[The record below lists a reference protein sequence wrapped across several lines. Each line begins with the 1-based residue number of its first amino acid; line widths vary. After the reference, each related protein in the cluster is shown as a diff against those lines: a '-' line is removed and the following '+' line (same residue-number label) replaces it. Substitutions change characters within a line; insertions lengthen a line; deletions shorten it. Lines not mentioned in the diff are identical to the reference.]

1 MPVCALAMGGPVSE
15 ALRCRASVRAFYGL
29 DAGALDAGRVDR
41 PAVRYQTAVHLR
53 DAQLPKIDAP
63 TAWMS
68 VDNFSKIDTAA
79 RRAARL

>member
-1 MPVCALAMGGPVSE
+1 MVDPLTEPPLNTDKQLKASEIPALSCPTT
-15 ALRCRASVRAFYGL
+15 RQCRL
-29 DAGALDAGRVDR
+29 HPQRVKR
-41 PAVRYQTAVHLR
+41 GYQTAVHLR